1 MLLARRVG
9 NDFSGWKLENCPL
22 TPSCPSDLVNY
33 ATYLYTSTLRSP
45 DEQDLQ
51 HAILQPRTIMKK
63 LVRLNY
69 LYRDGG
75 NYKSW
80 GSVDFENPDG
90 LKLDEIQKRQEKC
103 FDMGCLF
110 NAKQAGIPEIF
121 LFEDEDSVNTDD
133 HCFHEYS
140 SVEALDASSVDIELQ
155 SRTIGAFV
163 EDIEKCS
170 QNGWKAFDPLDYL
183 SEI

>member
-1 MLLARRVG
+1 M
-9 NDFSGWKLENCPL
+9 
-22 TPSCPSDLVNY
+22 
-33 ATYLYTSTLRSP
+33 
-45 DEQDLQ
+45 Q
-51 HAILQPRTIMKK
+51 K
-63 LVRLNY
+63 LVRFNY

-75 NYKSW
+75 NYKRW

-90 LKLDEIQKRQEKC
+90 LELEEIQRRLEKC
-103 FDMGCLF
+103 FDMECLF

-133 HCFHEYS
+133 HCFHEYR
-140 SVEALDASSVDIELQ
+140 SVEAIEASRVDIELQ

-163 EDIEKCS
+163 EDIKKCS
-170 QNGWKAFDPLDYL
+170 QDGWKAFDPLDYL